1 MRHPIDIEQHVKH
14 DHTRPHEGHT
24 KWQGTTAAAR
34 AWVRRSGSTP
44 AAAQSCW
51 RCSLGTSSR
60 LHRHTRCELH
70 RTVRKR
76 ERIRLCKVSRS
87 DHKAPEHRAETA
99 QTDKSTTPAGA
110 APTRAPT
117 TLVHTGG
124 YRNGSRKQALAR
136 PSNTPCDC
144 LKPACDCLKPALQ
157 PPLHAY
163 RLYGRAPAEHAQ
175 QGQRH

>member
-1 MRHPIDIEQHVKH
+1 MITPGHMKATPSGREQL
-14 DHTRPHEGHT
+14 RQRAPGC
-24 KWQGTTAAAR
+24 AAAEALLPPRKVVGGAVWARPVACIVTR
-34 AWVRRSGSTP
+34 AV
-44 AAAQSCW
+44 
-51 RCSLGTSSR
+51 SSSAPI
-60 LHRHTRCELH
+60 
-70 RTVRKR
+70 RKR
-76 ERIRLCKVSRS
+76 ERTRLCKVSRS

-117 TLVHTGG
+117 TLVHTDG